1 MPKLRP
7 TRRLLS
13 DPEHGRGK
21 AQVVE
26 RPGQLAH
33 ILWAAS
39 RGDLGRRNVAVIW
52 MLFGSGMRVNE
63 VAHLKVSDVFYR
75 DGALKEVFIIRG
87 PTTKTDQHRPGFIL
101 ARQHRE
107 ALVAWRDQR
116 VAERAFLSQDGS
128 YGGLDPD
135 SDLILGRRGK
145 SWRRLAFNDKK
156 YATSTGEVVTTKVCG
171 SLENLVRELLK
182 GAGLNYG
189 SSHSGRRTLATW
201 LDRKG
206 YDLELIQ
213 LILGHRN
220 PDMTLEYID
229 PDLPRIKA
237 AFQSIWSGVKPAQM

>member
-1 MPKLRP
+1 M
-7 TRRLLS
+7 
-13 DPEHGRGK
+13 
-21 AQVVE
+21 
-26 RPGQLAH
+26 
-33 ILWAAS
+33 
-39 RGDLGRRNVAVIW
+39 
-52 MLFGSGMRVNE
+52 
-63 VAHLKVSDVFYR
+63 
-75 DGALKEVFIIRG
+75 
-87 PTTKTDQHRPGFIL
+87 GFCP
-101 ARQHRE
+101 
-107 ALVAWRDQR
+107 VMGAWRDQR
-116 VAERAFLSQDGS
+116 VAEGAFLSQDGS

-145 SWRRLAFNDKK
+145 TWRRLAFNDKK
-156 YATSTGEVVTTKVCG
+156 YKTGAGETVTTKVCG

-229 PDLPRIKA
+229 PDLPRIKS
-237 AFQSIWSGVKPAQM
+237 AFQSIWSGVKTPS

>member
-13 DPEHGRGK
+13 EPEHGRGK
-21 AQVVE
+21 AQVVD

-52 MLFGSGMRVNE
+52 MLFGSGLRVNE
-63 VAHLKVSDVFYR
+63 VAHLKVSDVFYSN
-75 DGALKEVFIIRG
+75 GQLKEVFSVRG
-87 PTTKTDQHRPGFIL
+87 ATTKTDTHRPGFIL
-101 ARQHRE
+101 AMQHRE
-107 ALVAWRDQR
+107 ALIAWRDQR
-116 VAERAFLSQDGS
+116 VADDAFISQDGS
-128 YGGLDPD
+128 YGGLDPN
-135 SDLILGRRGK
+135 SELILGRRGK
-145 SWRRLAFNDKK
+145 RWQRLAFNDKAYK
-156 YATSTGEVVTTKVCG
+156 TKAGEIVTTKVCG

-237 AFQSIWSGVKPAQM
+237 AFQSIWSGLKAPNC

>member
-1 MPKLRP
+1 MPGLRP
-7 TRRLLS
+7 TRRLL
-13 DPEHGRGK
+13 DTAEHGRGK
-21 AQVVE
+21 AQVVD

-33 ILWAAS
+33 ILWSAS

-75 DGALKEVFIIRG
+75 DGGLKEVFIIRG
-87 PTTKTDQHRPGFIL
+87 PTTKTDKHRPGFIL
-101 ARQHRE
+101 VRQHRD
-107 ALVAWRDQR
+107 ALMAWREQR
-116 VAERAFLSQDGS
+116 VDEGAFTSKDGL
-128 YGGLDPD
+128 YGGLDG
-135 SDLILGRRGK
+135 SSYLFLGKRGK
-145 SWRRLAFNDKK
+145 TWRRLAFNDKK
-156 YATSTGEVVTTKVCG
+156 YKIASGGTAATKVCG

-213 LILGHRN
+213 LILGHEN

-237 AFQSIWSGVKPAQM
+237 AFQSIWSGVKPAKL